1 MSNYLELLINLFNGY
16 IDLTYF
22 FLGKGEN
29 IQGEF
34 DAIWIHF
41 LCQTWQKNEISNLF
55 FFNTSLKMS
64 ISNIFFSFST
74 VFTCKFYF
82 QTILCFLALVK

>member
-1 MSNYLELLINLFNGY
+1 MSNYLELFINLFNGY

-64 ISNIFFSFST
+64 ISNIFFHFQLCLP
-74 VFTCKFYF
+74 VNFTFKQLF
-82 QTILCFLALVK
+82 VS

>member
-1 MSNYLELLINLFNGY
+1 MSNYLELLINLFYGY

-41 LCQTWQKNEISNLF
+41 LCQTWQKKNEISNLF
-55 FFNTSLKMS
+55 S
-64 ISNIFFSFST
+64 
-74 VFTCKFYF
+74 
-82 QTILCFLALVK
+82 